1 MTLAEFIEKLQEACN
16 RSGLVASYDLR
27 VLDNTVLKA
36 RITLASEAFIDVYYN
51 PTNGAISYTL
61 VQAGQRIYGA
71 DNAFIGWHIH
81 PFENPLEHRSCKE
94 LPFHEFL
101 EAVELW
107 VSQDAKNEQR
117 NSERR

>member
-1 MTLAEFIEKLQEACN
+1 
-16 RSGLVASYDLR
+16 
-27 VLDNTVLKA
+27 
-36 RITLASEAFIDVYYN
+36 VYYN
-51 PTNGAISYTL
+51 PANGAISYTL